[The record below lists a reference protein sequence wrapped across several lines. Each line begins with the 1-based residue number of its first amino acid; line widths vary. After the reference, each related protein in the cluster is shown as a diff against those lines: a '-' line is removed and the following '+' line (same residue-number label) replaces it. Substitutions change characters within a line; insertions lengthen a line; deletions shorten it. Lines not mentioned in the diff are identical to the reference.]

1 MMVLYQTE
9 AVVVGA
15 KNWGEADKMVT
26 LFTRERGLVEA
37 AAFGCR
43 RPRSPLAAG
52 MQLFSYLELQLAEGR
67 RLDTVKQLQL
77 KRHYKKLS
85 EDLSVMAYGA
95 LVAEVIREFM
105 PAGVPEPKLF
115 AVLLE
120 VLEAFEQ
127 RNPRVTA
134 LAAVLQVMEFTGL
147 QLHYERCLHCGKEIE
162 GEGAFSLK
170 EGGVLCFDCKGE
182 GLMPFSEELR
192 KTILALRDLDWQ
204 DNGSLKLQGGLIMQ
218 AEQITLS
225 HLQNLLGHGLK
236 AMEFINQI

>member
-1 MMVLYQTE
+1 MALYQTE

-26 LFTRERGLVEA
+26 LFTRECGLVEA

-67 RLDTVKQLQL
+67 HLDTVKQIQL

-95 LVAEVIREFM
+95 LVAEVMREFM

-115 AVLLE
+115 ATLLE

-134 LAAVLQVMEFTGL
+134 LAAILQIMEFTGL
-147 QLHYERCLHCGKEIE
+147 QLHYEHCLHCGKNVE
-162 GEGAFSLK
+162 GDGAFSII
-170 EGGVLCFDCKGE
+170 EGGILCDECKVD
-182 GLMPFSEELR
+182 GLMPFPEKLR
-192 KTILALRDLDWQ
+192 KTIIALRDFNWQ
-204 DNGSLKLQGGLIMQ
+204 DTGSLKLQGSLIMQ

-225 HLQNLLGHGLK
+225 HLQNLLGHSLK
-236 AMEFINQI
+236 AMDFINQL